1 MMRTTGIEKTVI
13 HYSAAIESANR
24 LRETGMS
31 WELWRLM
38 GVNGVEPNNHA
49 YSSIINTAAI
59 DRDVRTAMRLLEEMG
74 K

>member
-1 MMRTTGIEKTVI
+1 MEKSVI

-24 LRETGMS
+24 MRETHMS

-38 GVNGVEPNNHA
+38 KVNGIEANNHA
-49 YSSIINTAAI
+49 YSSIINTAAL
-59 DRDVRTAMRLLEEMG
+59 DRDVRGALKLLEEME